1 MSWMTTQPTLIG
13 RLRSPDDHDAWRRFD
28 ATYGGLIIAYAR
40 RRGLD
45 LADAE
50 DVRQIVLLSLVKA
63 MPGFRLRPERG
74 RFRSY
79 LGRVVGNAIQR
90 YRKRPHRQREVLE
103 LDDALLA
110 RLTSDDGIQD
120 AEWEDEWVNHHLRV
134 ALRRLRESFDPRS
147 VAVFNS
153 LLDGEHVADV
163 AASMRM
169 TPAAVHKVKQRVR
182 DRLKLLVAEQI
193 EDEDSHTT

>member
-1 MSWMTTQPTLIG
+1 MTWMTTQPSLIG

-28 ATYGGLIIAYAR
+28 ATYGGLIVSYAR
-40 RRGLD
+40 RRGLS

-63 MPGFRLRPERG
+63 MPGFTLQPERG

-90 YRKRPHRQREVLE
+90 HRTRPHRQREVLE
-103 LDDALLA
+103 LDTTLLA
-110 RLTSDDGIQD
+110 TLVD
-120 AEWEDEWVNHHLRV
+120 AEGRSDLVWEEEWASHHLRL

-147 VAVFNS
+147 VAVFNR
-153 LLDGEHVADV
+153 LLGGERVADV
-163 AASMRM
+163 ASAMGMSR
-169 TPAAVHKVKQRVR
+169 AAVHKVKQRVR
-182 DRLKLLVAEQI
+182 NRLKQLVAEQI
-193 EDEDSHTT
+193 DEEEAST

>member
-1 MSWMTTQPTLIG
+1 MTWMTTQPSLIG

-28 ATYGGLIIAYAR
+28 ATYGGLIVSYAR
-40 RRGLD
+40 RRGLS

-63 MPGFRLRPERG
+63 MPGFTLQPERG

-90 YRKRPHRQREVLE
+90 HRTRPHRQREVLE
-103 LDDALLA
+103 LDTTLLA
-110 RLTSDDGIQD
+110 TLVD
-120 AEWEDEWVNHHLRV
+120 AEGRSDLVWEEEWASHHLRL

-147 VAVFNS
+147 VAVFNR
-153 LLDGEHVADV
+153 LLGGDRVGDV
-163 AASMRM
+163 ASAMGMSR
-169 TPAAVHKVKQRVR
+169 AAVHKVKQRVR
-182 DRLKLLVAEQI
+182 NRLKQLVAEQI
-193 EDEDSHTT
+193 DEEEAST